1 MSLMLGVAQAPIVKP
16 FTVLCLTANEEDFH
30 QLQEILRPVPVD
42 VLQAFTCEQTIMT
55 VRSNRTP
62 VIICTESFDGSDWRT
77 LLRALEDI
85 PLPPS
90 VIVLRSSPD
99 PKLWADVLTAGGFD
113 VICRP
118 FEFDSLLWA
127 VMAGQR
133 RWERKREI
141 LRAREENLSSIQ
153 RKGPQSEYSGHGCVN
168 LESSDVF
175 VFKQ

>member
-1 MSLMLGVAQAPIVKP
+1 MLGVAQAPIVKP
-16 FTVLCLTANEEDFH
+16 FTVLCLTTNEEHFH
-30 QLQEILRPVPVD
+30 QLQEMLCPVSVE
-42 VLQAFTCEQTIMT
+42 VLQALTCEQTVMM

-62 VIICTESFDGSDWRT
+62 VILCAESSNGSDWRA
-77 LLRALEDI
+77 LLRALEDV

-113 VICRP
+113 VVSQP
-118 FEFDSLLWA
+118 FEFDSLLWTVLA
-127 VMAGQR
+127 AHR

-153 RKGPQSEYSGHGCVN
+153 RKGPQSEF
-168 LESSDVF
+168 SSH
-175 VFKQ
+175 